1 MILVRNTMQAK
12 FGKGDELASMMATGM
27 KQLVSEL
34 GSGSTWRVLTGLSG
48 TTDTVVI
55 EIEEESLAAWAQRQT
70 QLTSQPGYQQ
80 FYAEAAALIDGPGS
94 NEFFTVVGEG

>member
-12 FGKGDELASMMATGM
+12 FGKGDELASMMAAGM

-34 GSGSTWRVLTGLSG
+34 GSGSKWRVLTGISG
-48 TTDTVVI
+48 ATDTVVI
-55 EIEEESLAAWAQRQT
+55 EKAGEIIPKVVG

-80 FYAEAAALIDGPGS
+80 FFSEAAALIDGPGS
-94 NEFFTVVGEG
+94 NEFFTVTGEG